1 MQTVNIR
8 SLVFTALFAAL
19 FIVLSIQ
26 QLRITATPVPITFQ
40 TLAVILAGIFLR
52 PGQAFASIWI
62 VIGLAAIGLPV
73 FGGKGGISHLIG
85 ATGGFIF
92 AFPFCALLISLAMNR
107 LLRSERVWRKKWLA
121 ALLLF
126 IIFELFG
133 SLLTYIPG
141 VPWMMHVTEL
151 PFGKALTA
159 GFWPFLPGDAAKSAV
174 AVIVAISLQTYIVQ
188 LRASN
193 RYSSTESTAAPVRR

>member
-40 TLAVILAGIFLR
+40 TLAVILAGVFLR
-52 PGQAFASIWI
+52 PRQAFASIWI
-62 VIGLAAIGLPV
+62 VIVLAAFGLPV

-85 ATGGFIF
+85 HTGGFIF
-92 AFPFCALLISLAMNR
+92 AFPFCALLVSLAMER
-107 LLRSERVWRKKWLA
+107 LLRNEKVWQKKWLA
-121 ALLLF
+121 AILLF
-126 IIFELFG
+126 IVFELFS
-133 SLLTYIPG
+133 SLLAYIPG
-141 VPWMMHVTEL
+141 VPWMMHVL
-151 PFGKALTA
+151 DLSFAKALSG

-174 AVIVAISLQTYIVQ
+174 AVAVTLSLHGYIRQ
-188 LRASN
+188 LRSSN
-193 RYSSTESTAAPVRR
+193 AKSSSQAAAPVRS